1 MKPRGNKSGTMFFG
15 VNIGIHKR
23 SLHLKIMCYNFKRS
37 KTHFRKFIKKWF
49 DPYRIHFCLLN
60 NMVLLVTMDKFD
72 PNLVFVN
79 VNKLKP
85 YLFLEDEIHGA

>member
-1 MKPRGNKSGTMFFG
+1 
-15 VNIGIHKR
+15 
-23 SLHLKIMCYNFKRS
+23 MCYNFKRS
-37 KTHFRKFIKKWF
+37 KNHFRKFIKKWF
-49 DPYRIHFCLLN
+49 DPYRIHFCLPN